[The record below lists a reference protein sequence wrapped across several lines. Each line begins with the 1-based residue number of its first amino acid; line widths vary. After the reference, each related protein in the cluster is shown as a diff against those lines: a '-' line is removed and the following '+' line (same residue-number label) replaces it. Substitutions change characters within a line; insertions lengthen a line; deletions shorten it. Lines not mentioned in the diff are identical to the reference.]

1 MATQRIESGRVQIAG
16 PGGGVP
22 MRQIE
27 QPGVNYIAGQAQA
40 QTSSALAQVLDRM
53 SNALFEEAGRQAV
66 QEAKIDYF
74 TNFRPDDSQIGL
86 AAGQVLDPS
95 SSQSAMQPLTRD
107 ERLQGAGI
115 YTQTLR
121 KLRSL
126 DIAGRFEVHADNE
139 FQKVLADI
147 EANRITPK
155 QAADK
160 MSNVVTGFSRA
171 IGGMDGEAAAKF
183 QNTMGMRASVIMGK
197 AFELETRRQREVDT
211 AELRLAL
218 DNDIARLPT
227 TLNQVTYLN
236 AAGENKPVTD
246 HVELTIRNIYQ
257 RVTPRLGLQ
266 EAERMVT
273 EYRAKAREALIGV
286 ISAHVSDL
294 SFAPDATGAISRLDK
309 NDAGRMTPLWAN
321 LPFEDRAK
329 IRSNLRTT
337 QIERQ
342 TTKDQAD
349 QDALRAD
356 TLEVAQLT
364 SDFFTSDQGALGQLR
379 ARSALERLRVISI
392 RNPKAITPEAV
403 FELPAKR
410 QQGELAN
417 PRAEFVLKTEIMQGM
432 HTSPAALEARAKQLG
447 IGYKRLGESI
457 LPFFIARDDQDEREV
472 ERMFR
477 TASKIVPGQ
486 FNISQKQNDAYASM
500 TGKFERSYTAAVQAA
515 TQAGKPPPTRKQ
527 VAQQIIG
534 ARQQS
539 AQNDIIE
546 NNLRALNEQFGV
558 NGTLRKT
565 GIVFS
570 EDSDISDIAAR
581 AAALGLKPEDVSAIR
596 QRISIINNARKR
608 LDSE

>member
-1 MATQRIESGRVQIAG
+1 MATQRIESGRAQIAG

-27 QPGVNYIAGQAQA
+27 QPGVSYVAGQAQA

-53 SNALFEEAGRQAV
+53 SMVLQEEAGRQAV
-66 QEAKIDYF
+66 QEAKVDYF
-74 TNFRPDDSQIGL
+74 TKFRPDDSQVGL
-86 AAGQVLDPS
+86 AAVQLTDPTS
-95 SSQSAMQPLTRD
+95 SKPAMEPLARD
-107 ERLQGAGI
+107 VRLQGGGA
-115 YTQTLR
+115 YVQTLR

-139 FQKVLADI
+139 FQKTLADI

-160 MSNVVTGFSRA
+160 MANVVTGFSRA
-171 IGGMDGEAAAKF
+171 IGTMDGEAAAKF

-197 AFELETRRQREVDT
+197 AFELETKRQREVDT

-218 DNDIARLPT
+218 DNDMARLPT
-227 TLNQVTYLN
+227 ILDQVSYVN
-236 AAGENKPVTD
+236 AAGETKPVTD
-246 HVELTIRNIYQ
+246 HVELTIKNIYQ
-257 RVTPRLGLQ
+257 RVTPRLGLA

-286 ISAHVSDL
+286 ISAHVGDL
-294 SFAPDATGAISRLDK
+294 AFAPDAVSAIAKLDK
-309 NDAGRMTPLWAN
+309 NDAGKMTPLWAN
-321 LPFEDRAK
+321 LPFEDKAK
-329 IRSNLRTT
+329 IRSNLRTM

-349 QDALRAD
+349 KDTLQAD
-356 TLEVAQLT
+356 TVRVAQLQ
-364 SDFFTSDQGALGQLR
+364 SDFFRTGNRAALDELR
-379 ARSALERLRVISI
+379 GISI

-403 FELPAKR
+403 FDLPAKR

-447 IGYKRLGESI
+447 IGYKRLSESI
-457 LPFFIARDDQDEREV
+457 LPFFITKDNEEERDV
-472 ERMFR
+472 EKMFR

-486 FNISQKQNDAYASM
+486 FNISQKQNEAYASM
-500 TGKFERSYTAAVQAA
+500 TSRFEREYVAQTQAA
-515 TQAGKPPPTRKQ
+515 RQAGKPLPSRKQ

-539 AQNDIIE
+539 AQNGIIE
-546 NNLRALNEQFGV
+546 NNLRSLNEQFGV
-558 NGTLRKT
+558 NGTVRKT
-565 GIVFS
+565 GIVFTD
-570 EDSDISDIAAR
+570 ETDINDIAAR
-581 AAALGLKPEDVSAIR
+581 ATALGLKSEDVTAIR
-596 QRISIINNARKR
+596 QRIGIINNARKA

>member
-1 MATQRIESGRVQIAG
+1 MATQRIESGRAQIAA
-16 PGGGVP
+16 PGGAP
-22 MRQIE
+22 MRQVE
-27 QPGVNYIAGQAQA
+27 QPAVSYVGGQAQA
-40 QTSSALAQVLDRM
+40 QTAGALAQVLDRM
-53 SNALFEEAGRQAV
+53 SMALQEQAGRQAV

-74 TNFRPDDSQIGL
+74 NYFRPDDSAVSHNIWKATSGFASEKGIADIG
-86 AAGQVLDPS
+86 QN
-95 SSQSAMQPLTRD
+95 
-107 ERLQGAGI
+107 LQGGGI
-115 YTQTLR
+115 YGETLR
-121 KLRSL
+121 KLRTL

-139 FQKVLADI
+139 FQKTLADI

-160 MSNVVTGFSRA
+160 MASVVSGLTRS
-171 IGGMDGEAAAKF
+171 IGAVDGEAAAKF

-197 AFELETRRQREVDT
+197 AFELETRRQREVDA

-218 DNDIARLPT
+218 DNDMARLPT
-227 TLNQVTYLN
+227 TLSQVTYLN
-236 AAGENKPVTD
+236 AAGETKPITD

-257 RVTPRLGLQ
+257 RVTPRLGLA

-273 EYRAKAREALIGV
+273 EYRAKAKEALIGV

-294 SFAPDATGAISRLDK
+294 AFAPDAVSAIAKLDK
-309 NDAGRMTPLWAN
+309 NDAGKMTPLWAN

-329 IRSNLRTT
+329 IRSNLRTM
-337 QIERQ
+337 QAERQ
-342 TTKDQAD
+342 TARDQAD
-349 QDALRAD
+349 KDALQAD
-356 TLEVAQLT
+356 TVRVAQLT
-364 SDFFTSDQGALGQLR
+364 SDFFKTGNRANLDELR
-379 ARSALERLRVISI
+379 GISI

-417 PRAEFVLKTEIMQGM
+417 PRAEFVLKTEIMQGA
-432 HTSPAALEARAKQLG
+432 HTSPASLEARARQLG
-447 IGYKRLGESI
+447 IGYKRLSESI
-457 LPFFIARDDQDEREV
+457 LPFYISRDNEDEREV
-472 ERMFR
+472 EKMFR

-500 TGKFERSYTAAVQAA
+500 TGRFERDYAAAVQAA
-515 TQAGKPPPTRKQ
+515 TQAGKPPPTRRQ

-539 AQNDIIE
+539 AQNGIIE

-565 GIVFS
+565 GIVFT

-581 AAALGLKPEDVSAIR
+581 ATALGLKPEEVSAIR
-596 QRISIINNARKR
+596 QRIGIINDARKR
-608 LDSE
+608 LDAE